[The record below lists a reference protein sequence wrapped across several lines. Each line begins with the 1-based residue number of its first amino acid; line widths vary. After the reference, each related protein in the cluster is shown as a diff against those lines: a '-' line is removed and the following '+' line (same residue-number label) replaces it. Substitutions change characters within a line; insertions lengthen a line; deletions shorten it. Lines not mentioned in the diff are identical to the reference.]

1 MSHTS
6 VFEMSNGLP
15 DDFSSSTRFLPGTP
29 VDWDQGTELTR
40 HAEITLAT
48 KMDIYFCDPHSPWQR
63 GSNENTNG
71 LLRQYFPKGTDL
83 SVHSPQR
90 LLEVATELNARPRKT
105 LGGITPAKAMQRLL
119 FDPERPIVA
128 TTA

>member
-1 MSHTS
+1 
-6 VFEMSNGLP
+6 
-15 DDFSSSTRFLPGTP
+15 
-29 VDWDQGTELTR
+29 
-40 HAEITLAT
+40 
-48 KMDIYFCDPHSPWQR
+48 
-63 GSNENTNG
+63 

-83 SVHSPQR
+83 SVHSPAR